1 MKAHLVDDNSD
12 ELTKIS
18 GYFIILSV
26 DGKLLLFAW
35 NLIPNWNLQQISW
48 ILNIF
53 KIKINPYYKCE
64 KESALEI

>member
-26 DGKLLLFAW
+26 DGKLLLFA
-35 NLIPNWNLQQISW
+35 
-48 ILNIF
+48 
-53 KIKINPYYKCE
+53 
-64 KESALEI
+64 